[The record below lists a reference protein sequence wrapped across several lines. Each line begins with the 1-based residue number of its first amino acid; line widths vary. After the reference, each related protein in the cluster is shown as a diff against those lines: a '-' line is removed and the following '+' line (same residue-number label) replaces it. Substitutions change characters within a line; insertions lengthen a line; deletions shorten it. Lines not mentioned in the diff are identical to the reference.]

1 MANLGPR
8 NPHPAHQRSISLIYS
23 VGACTQYIPSTQHRL
38 AALSVHSSF
47 HFTGTAAM

>member
-23 VGACTQYIPSTQHRL
+23 VGASPNSGMIFLEPSG
-38 AALSVHSSF
+38 VN
-47 HFTGTAAM
+47 